1 MRKPTLEE
9 VAIEAGVSKMTA
21 SRALRGVAD
30 VSGETRDRVI
40 EAATRINYVGN
51 RLALSL
57 SAQRTNLVAVVVPS
71 MSNIVFPEVLAGISA
86 GLDGSGM
93 QAVFGISDYD
103 VAKERAIIRDML
115 SWQPCAIIVTGLDQP
130 EETVDLL
137 RHANIPVIQLMDLD
151 GTPIDFNVGLS
162 HGAAGEDMARALIA
176 AGRRRFGYVGSALG
190 RDLRAGKR
198 KDGFER
204 VLHSH
209 GLGFAEQRIDDAFS
223 SIALGKQL
231 TMAMLAAVPDLDC
244 IYYSNDD
251 MASGG
256 LFACMQLGVAV
267 PQKILIAGF
276 NGLDLISS
284 LPAPIATSCSPRR
297 AIGEVAAQLV
307 RQAVAT
313 EQHAARKTIVFKPTI
328 VGVDDYVTA
337 GRAS

>member
-30 VSGETRDRVI
+30 VSSETRDRVI
-40 EAATRINYVGN
+40 EAATRMNYVGN

-57 SAQRTNLVAVVVPS
+57 SSQRTNLVAVVVPS

-103 VAKERAIIRDML
+103 TAKEREIIRDML

-130 EETVDLL
+130 EETVQLL
-137 RHANIPVIQLMDLD
+137 RQANIPVIQLMDLD

-162 HGAAGEDMARALIA
+162 HGEAGAAMASKLVA
-176 AGRRRFGYVGSALG
+176 AGRRRFGYVGSALD

-198 KDGFER
+198 KAAFES
-204 VLHSH
+204 VLRTH
-209 GLGFAEQRIDDAFS
+209 GLHFVDQRLDDAFS

-231 TMAMLAAVPDLDC
+231 TTAMLAAIPDLDC

-256 LFACMQLGVAV
+256 LFACMELGVSV

-276 NGLDLISS
+276 NGLDLVNS
-284 LPAPIATSCSPRR
+284 LPAPIATSRSPRR
-297 AIGEVAAQLV
+297 AMGEAAARLV
-307 RQAVAT
+307 RQAVAAD
-313 EQHAARKTIVFKPTI
+313 QVSGQKTVAFEPVITGI
-328 VGVDDYVTA
+328 DG
-337 GRAS
+337 